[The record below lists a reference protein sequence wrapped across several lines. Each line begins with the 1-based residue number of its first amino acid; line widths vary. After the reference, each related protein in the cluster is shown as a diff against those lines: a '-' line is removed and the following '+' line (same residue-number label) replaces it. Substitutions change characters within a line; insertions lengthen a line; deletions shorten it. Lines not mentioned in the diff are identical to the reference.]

1 MIEVHRN
8 TDGKPIYINIDH
20 IESIHVDRNEPNL
33 TVIRLV
39 GDNGIDCIE
48 ETPKAILKKIQQA
61 RWNRS
66 V

>member
-8 TDGKPIYINIDH
+8 TDGKPIYINIDY
-20 IESIHVDRNEPNL
+20 IESIGTDHNEPNL
-33 TVIRLV
+33 TVINLR
-39 GDNGIDCIE
+39 DKNSIDCIE
-48 ETPKAILKKIQQA
+48 ETPNVILKKIQQA

>member
-8 TDGKPIYINIDH
+8 TDGKPIYINIDY
-20 IESIHVDRNEPNL
+20 IESIGTDHNEPNL
-33 TVIRLV
+33 TVINLLDR
-39 GDNGIDCIE
+39 NGIDCIE

-61 RWNRS
+61 RRNRS